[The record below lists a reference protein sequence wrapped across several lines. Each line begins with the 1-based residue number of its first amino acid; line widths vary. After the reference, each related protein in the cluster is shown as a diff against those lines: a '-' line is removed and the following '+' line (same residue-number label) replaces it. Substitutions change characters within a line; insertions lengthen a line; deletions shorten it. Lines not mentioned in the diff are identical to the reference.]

1 MHFTIKNLNS
11 IKKELELIDHKV
23 PSIIA
28 VSKTFSISNILPL
41 IEHGHIHFGENK
53 VQEALDKWPNV
64 KNDFKSI
71 KLHML
76 GKLQSNKVKFALTI
90 FDYIHSLD
98 NEKLAQKIS
107 FEQKKN
113 QKKPKIFIQIN
124 IGDEPQKSG
133 IHPDKL
139 KEFFSLCKNLD
150 LDIQGLMCIPPVN
163 SDPIPFFKKMKTL
176 NTDLNLS
183 HLSMG
188 MSSDYIQAAN
198 NFSTFVRIGTKIF
211 GERT

>member
-64 KNDFKSI
+64 KNDFKNI

-107 FEQKKN
+107 SEQKK
-113 QKKPKIFIQIN
+113 
-124 IGDEPQKSG
+124 KS
-133 IHPDKL
+133 K
-139 KEFFSLCKNLD
+139 KNLRY
-150 LDIQGLMCIPPVN
+150 LSKLTLEMNHRNLGYILIN
-163 SDPIPFFKKMKTL
+163 LKNFF
-176 NTDLNLS
+176 
-183 HLSMG
+183 H
-188 MSSDYIQAAN
+188 Y
-198 NFSTFVRIGTKIF
+198 VKI
-211 GERT
+211 